1 MKLAQRAI
9 AFASPFALLCGGAQA
24 AYSNF
29 CNQYAAGPHPTYF
42 QCAQAAVNGD
52 EVQVFNPD
60 EAGDRDVTAS
70 RIGLQKAT
78 GGTASAS
85 ASASPG
91 LLRGTAGAQVINSLL
106 GDFQSGSSAAWSV
119 DNGTVLGA
127 PGVPIG
133 TPVSLRFTN
142 KLDGIFLW
150 GSGVINQAEARLT
163 LVADA
168 PGRGQFINNNTFINR
183 SIPSGI
189 ISIDIPGFRVGD
201 SFNMQMKLDISTAAN
216 NADPGNE
223 KTFIDVANTGHVY
236 VDVLS
241 ANASIV
247 GASGHLYAT
256 AAPVPEPSTVALF
269 TAGIAG
275 LIWTA
280 RKRGSP
286 NA

>member
-1 MKLAQRAI
+1 MKLAQLAI
-9 AFASPFALLCGGAQA
+9 ACASPFALLCGGAQA

-52 EVQVFNPD
+52 ELHVLAPD
-60 EAGDRDVTAS
+60 VAGDRNVAAS
-70 RIGLQKAT
+70 RFGLQKAT

-91 LLRGTAGAQVINSLL
+91 LLRGTAGAQVIGGLY
-106 GDFQSGSSAAWSV
+106 GDFQHAASAAWSV
-119 DNGTVLGA
+119 DSGTVLGA
-127 PGVPIG
+127 PGVSIG

-150 GSGVINQAEARLT
+150 GHGLIDKAEARLT

-168 PGRGQFINNNTFINR
+168 PGRGQFINTYTFINR
-183 SIPSGI
+183 SNPSGI
-189 ISIDIPGFRVGD
+189 FSVDIPGFRVGD
-201 SFNMQMKLDISTAAN
+201 SFNMQMKLDISTGAN

-223 KTFIDVANTGHVY
+223 KTFIDVSNTGHVY

-241 ANASIV
+241 AKASIV